1 MRWLQYI
8 NLAFFCFVFK
18 QYIITYLIWE
28 ICNVLF
34 CLHIFSA
41 FTAFPH
47 DIGSVWDSAEHLL
60 ALLFQLR
67 SSNRR
72 RRVTDWIF
80 SVLRGRTDG
89 SKVNRSD
96 AWDWLGLNKTKWP
109 HTVIHSFLYGAWHCK
124 TTCQI
129 TKNDSAGAGT
139 SAFAHTEWILT
150 SSFIGGGSHR
160 QAVSLYSWPAL
171 IILQ

>member
-1 MRWLQYI
+1 M
-8 NLAFFCFVFK
+8 
-18 QYIITYLIWE
+18 
-28 ICNVLF
+28 CNVLF

-96 AWDWLGLNKTKWP
+96 ACDWPGLNKTKWP

-124 TTCQI
+124 TNLPNHQ
-129 TKNDSAGAGT
+129 
-139 SAFAHTEWILT
+139 EWLSWSWNGSVRSHRVDINFLFHWRWKPSSGSFTLFLT
-150 SSFIGGGSHR
+150 SFNYLAIRPVITITSCSR
-160 QAVSLYSWPAL
+160 AV
-171 IILQ
+171 